1 MEPTA
6 NPEGR
11 PRHDRR
17 RILIT
22 GATGLIGSSLVPF
35 LEGLG
40 HEVLR
45 LGRPRPVEDDTG
57 SPGRDDGR
65 IHWDPDHGRIDNE
78 AMDGLGAVIHLAGEN
93 VAGLWTARKKRM
105 ILGSRVRGTDLLART
120 ISALDHPPDLF
131 LCASGAG
138 YYGCDPSIGERTESD
153 GPGEGFLAGVVQAWE
168 AAADPARQ
176 AGIRV
181 IHTRLGMVL
190 SASGGSLRAMLPAFR
205 LGLGGRLGC
214 GRQYWPW
221 VAVDDVLHAFAFLLS
236 SDAIEGPLNL
246 TSPHPLMQKE
256 FAATLARVLGRRLG
270 PPVPTP
276 LVRLLGGMGREMLLS
291 GPSVV
296 PQRLLDAGFQFRHA
310 DLESALR
317 HLLRG

>member
-1 MEPTA
+1 MRPGA
-6 NPEGR
+6 NSHSR
-11 PRHDRR
+11 LRHNQR
-17 RILIT
+17 RILVT
-22 GATGLIGSSLVPF
+22 GAGGLIGSSLVPF

-45 LGRPRPVEDDTG
+45 LGRPRPGRDDAG
-57 SPGRDDGR
+57 SSGRDDGR
-65 IHWDPDHGRIDNE
+65 ILWDPGQGRIESD
-78 AMDGLGAVIHLAGEN
+78 AMNGLSAVIHLAGEN
-93 VAGLWTARKKRM
+93 VAGFWTARKKRM
-105 ILGSRVRGTDLLART
+105 ILESRVKGTDLLART
-120 ISALDHPPDLF
+120 LAAMDPPPDLF

-138 YYGCDPSIGERTESD
+138 YYGCDPSPGERTESD

-168 AAADPARQ
+168 AAADPARR

-181 IHTRLGMVL
+181 IHNRLGMVL
-190 SASGGSLRAMLPAFR
+190 IPTGGSLKAMLPAFR
-205 LGLGGRLGC
+205 LGLGGRLGS

-221 VAVDDVLHAFAFLLS
+221 IALDDVIHAFAFLLS

-270 PPVPTP
+270 PPVPAP

-291 GPSVV
+291 GPAVV
-296 PQRLLDAGFQFRHA
+296 PRRLLDAGFRFTYG